1 MVNKLIIA
9 AGTAHYDHLP
19 PQLQRPDLTQ
29 VVDSVATLFTNTLGY
44 SRVLEEIGSDPT
56 SDDLVKKLD
65 KWFAS
70 TDRSKSDKV
79 VFYYT
84 GHGEL
89 EGDNLF
95 LLTRDSQDGL
105 IASTAISAERIGQI
119 LASGGAGGEKRRVK
133 NCLLI
138 LDTCHSGAGAF
149 DVMGK
154 LRKLFDESEH
164 GLFCV
169 LAAALPREEA
179 MAGALAR
186 ALIAS
191 IQDESLGGAQQSVL
205 SFERVGAAINRRL
218 RPHRAVYAI
227 LGSSDEEAQFFSN
240 PRYVPGLPSSVTAA
254 ETRRAAQSQDLQGFW
269 GPTSRGVELELQP
282 GSFFTGRKRAL
293 TDLSQWL
300 RDPADRRTM
309 VVTGS
314 PCSGKSA
321 ILSKIVT
328 LSDPEYR
335 MSASAQQDKW
345 LKAFPEGGI
354 DLALHAKGKSIQDLT
369 GRFAA
374 CLGSG
379 TSLDEVLNTLKKR
392 KAPFNVV
399 VDALDEASEP
409 DQIVSDLLEP
419 LHAIPAVKLLVGTRL
434 EYASKLGEGSFQ
446 LRVDQPDY
454 FEKADLKEYVATR
467 LLMDHAEGK
476 RSRFRKNSQLVAKLA
491 ESVADNA
498 YPNFLIARLVT
509 DEILSTPQTANYLPE
524 LLYAALKVMMVFPF
538 IDLDILG
545 TGVIGLGI
553 TVSRAIGKWYLRSRT
568 DFPAT
573 VGRAFERFL
582 SRFGSD
588 EQKARDLLK
597 PLAWTEGAGLP
608 WDVVWP
614 ALASALSGRSYG
626 DDDIRWALNNAGAF
640 IIETLEEGR
649 SVHRLYHQAVTDYLR
664 QESDAESQS
673 TIVGTLIETVP
684 LFEEGRPGYDW
695 RQAHPYV
702 RVHLAEHA
710 AACGKLGDL
719 LKDPLFLLTADPD
732 RLLAVLDAQG
742 ADDLQ
747 DITRLYKLGI
757 HHLRAKPIEEA
768 ASYLEMTARQN
779 GVEQLA
785 NKTSELPLSRAWKA
799 SWAHWLPS
807 GTHRQIPTGSAVL
820 SLALVRAHESLQIVV
835 GGQDGHVRTW
845 DFLRGSFLGEAFAG
859 GSFLVNRI
867 AVCQLQGSPLVVA
880 GCTDG
885 TVHLWNLIESK
896 SMEPIFRFSQPS
908 PVTAVAAGEVGGHFL
923 VVAGTENGTLNVWDL
938 SKRTLLHEFICQD
951 EGSVN
956 AIKVAEQEG
965 QGLLIAIVGGT
976 LHVWDVFQATP
987 LKAPRVIG
995 GWGNALGQ
1003 VDGRVVCESHSDFL
1017 TMQLVDILD
1026 ETLVGRPFQ
1035 SRSGVYAAAI
1045 GEVSGRPIVV
1055 VSTMP
1060 DETMYVWDAENGLVF
1075 GSPLLGHQRQHMELH
1090 PVRALAVEEE
1100 HGKPIIVSGG
1110 ADGTVRIWDI
1120 DPAGLETTPGTVWNM
1135 VLPARVLRFTLEGS
1149 QAIVTD
1155 QGQVFDMASGAFINQ
1170 LFPSRILWHR
1180 GAAASAEVNGRP
1192 VLAAVGNTPHSLQ
1205 VWDLNNST
1213 VIAERPDEAY
1223 PVTAVAIVEVDE
1235 NAVICYGDGAVK
1247 GGGVIRLWEFQKGNA
1262 VKEFFPTHPWS
1273 AGDMV
1278 TGSVGGNP
1286 VVVSYALDGTIYRW
1300 NVSQGTLLGAA
1311 IQANQGFLYA
1321 ASIGDLNGR
1330 AVIISGGQTGSIR
1343 FWDLAEGT
1351 PIGEPFQASESAIT
1365 AIATGSL
1372 YSQPVIVSGSQNG
1385 TLCIWK
1391 LQEPP
1396 SLLIS
1401 IEVDAPIV
1409 SIAMSETTTGD
1420 QTLAIATTKGL
1431 MGIKLS
1437 F

>member
-1 MVNKLIIA
+1 MKLIIA
-9 AGTAHYDHLP
+9 TGTANFDNHPELNINGLGDI
-19 PQLQRPDLTQ
+19 
-29 VVDSVATLFTNTLGY
+29 VDKIAGLFTSELGY
-44 SRVLEEIGSDPT
+44 HRALQSISSNPSAGQLVTELDQWFGSDERDC
-56 SDDLVKKLD
+56 SD
-65 KWFAS
+65 W
-70 TDRSKSDKV
+70 V

-89 EGDNLF
+89 VGDSLY
-95 LLTRDSQDGL
+95 LLTRDYKAGF
-105 IASTAISAERIGQI
+105 ITSTAFSLERLGDM
-119 LASGGAGGEKRRVK
+119 LVSRNANEEGRSVKR
-133 NCLLI
+133 CLVI
-138 LDTCHSGAGAF
+138 LDTCFAGAGARDLKRKF
-149 DVMGK
+149 DTLLSRGDKTCM
-154 LRKLFDESEH
+154 F
-164 GLFCV
+164 FV
-169 LAAALPREEA
+169 LSAAFPREEA
-179 MAGALAR
+179 MAGALAS
-186 ALIAS
+186 ALIES
-191 IQDESLGGAQQSVL
+191 INSESLGGAQQPL
-205 SFERVGAAINRRL
+205 IYFERLIPAINFRL
-218 RPHRAVYAI
+218 RMQSVIFAWPDYLSEVP
-227 LGSSDEEAQFFSN
+227 QFLPN

-254 ETRRAAQSQDLQGFW
+254 ETRRAAQSQDLQSFW

-300 RDPADRRTM
+300 KDPADRRTM
-309 VVTGS
+309 VVTGI

-328 LSDPEYR
+328 LSDSEYR
-335 MSASAQQDKW
+335 MSSLAQQDKW
-345 LKAFPEGGI
+345 LKAFPEGVI
-354 DLALHAKGKSIQDLT
+354 DLALHAKGKSIHDLT

-379 TSLDEVLNTLKKR
+379 TSLDEVLDTLKKR
-392 KAPFNVV
+392 ATPFNVV

-409 DQIVSDLLEP
+409 DRIISDLLEP
-419 LHAIPAVKLLVGTRL
+419 LHAVHAVKLLVGTRL
-434 EYASKLGEGSFQ
+434 EYASKLGEGTFQ

-454 FEKADLKEYVATR
+454 FEKADLEEYVTTR
-467 LLMDHAEGK
+467 LFEEHKKGK
-476 RSRFRKNSQLVAKLA
+476 RSPFRKNVRLIAKLA
-491 ESVADNA
+491 KSVADNT

-509 DEILSTPQTANYLPE
+509 DEILNTPQKATYLSGA
-524 LLYAALKVMMVFPF
+524 LFAALLTISFPPS
-538 IDLDILG
+538 LG
-545 TGVIGLGI
+545 EVLSTGWRTAL
-553 TVSRAIGKWYLRSRT
+553 KLFLRSRT
-568 DFPAT
+568 DFPST

-614 ALASALSGRSYG
+614 ALASALSGRFYG

-649 SVHRLYHQAVTDYLR
+649 SVYRLYHQAVTDYLR

-673 TIVGTLIETVP
+673 MIVGTLIETVP

-710 AACGKLGDL
+710 AACGKLGEL

-732 RLLAVLDAQG
+732 RLLTVLDAQE
-742 ADDLQ
+742 ADDVQ
-747 DITRLYKLGI
+747 VIRRLYKLGI
-757 HHLRAKPIEEA
+757 HHQKAKPIEEA
-768 ASYLEMTARQN
+768 ASYLEMIARQS
-779 GVEQLA
+779 GAEQFA
-785 NKTSELPLSRAWKA
+785 SEISKLPFSRAWKA

-807 GTHRQIPTGSAVL
+807 GTHRQISKGSAVL
-820 SLALVRAHESLQIVV
+820 SLALVRVHGNLQIVV
-835 GGQDGHVRTW
+835 GGQDGRVRTW
-845 DFLRGSFLGEAFAG
+845 DFLRGSFLGEAFTG
-859 GSFLVNRI
+859 ESFLVNCI
-867 AVCQLQGSPLVVA
+867 AVCELQGVPLVVA

-885 TVHLWNLIESK
+885 TVRLWDLIK
-896 SMEPIFRFSQPS
+896 AKTMEPIFRFSQS
-908 PVTAVAAGEVGGHFL
+908 SLVTAVAAGEIGGYSL
-923 VVAGTENGTLNVWDL
+923 LVAGTEEGTLNVWDL
-938 SKRTLLHEFICQD
+938 SKRMLLHEFICQD

-976 LHVWDVFQATP
+976 LHVWDVFQATS
-987 LKAPRVIG
+987 LKVPRVIG

-1017 TMQLVDILD
+1017 TMQLVDIVGD
-1026 ETLVGRPFQ
+1026 DPVGRPFQ
-1035 SRSGVYAAAI
+1035 SQSGVYAAAI

-1060 DETMYVWDAENGLVF
+1060 DETMYVWDAEDGLIL
-1075 GSPLLGHQRQHMELH
+1075 GSPLLGHQRQHMDMH
-1090 PVRALAVEEE
+1090 PVRALAVDEK

-1120 DPAGLETTPGTVWNM
+1120 SPDDPAGFKSTPGAPWNM
-1135 VLPARVLRFTLEGS
+1135 VLPARVLRFALEGR

-1155 QGQVFDMASGAFINQ
+1155 QGQVFDMTSGAFIKQ
-1170 LFPSRILWHR
+1170 LFPSRILWHP
-1180 GAAASAEVNGRP
+1180 GAAASAEVKGRP
-1192 VLAAVGNTPHSLQ
+1192 VLATVGNTPQSLQ
-1205 VWDLNNST
+1205 VWDLNNGT

-1223 PVTAVAIVEVDE
+1223 PVTAVAIVEVDG

-1247 GGGVIRLWEFQKGNA
+1247 DGGVIRQWEFQKGNA
-1262 VKEFFPTHPWS
+1262 VKEFSPTHPWS

-1278 TGSVGGNP
+1278 AGSVGGNP

-1300 NVSQGTLLGAA
+1300 NVSQGTLLGSA

-1351 PIGEPFQASESAIT
+1351 AIGEPFKASESAIS

-1372 YSQPVIVSGSQNG
+1372 HSQPVIVSGSQNG

-1391 LQEPP
+1391 LQEQP
-1396 SLLIS
+1396 SLLMS
-1401 IEVDAPIV
+1401 IEVDSPIV
-1409 SIAMSETTTGD
+1409 SIALAGATMID

-1431 MGIKLS
+1431 MGIKLAL
-1437 F
+1437 

>member
-9 AGTAHYDHLP
+9 AGTARYDHLP
-19 PQLQRPDLTQ
+19 PQLQRPELTQ
-29 VVDSVATLFTNTLGY
+29 VVASVAALFTGTLGY

-70 TDRSKSDKV
+70 ADRDKADWV

-89 EGDNLF
+89 ESDNLF
-95 LLTRDSQDGL
+95 LMTSDSQDGL
-105 IASTAISAERIGQI
+105 ISSTAISAERIGQI
-119 LASGGAGGEKRRVK
+119 LVSKGAGGEKRRVK

-269 GPTSRGVELELQP
+269 DPTSRGVELELQP

-293 TDLSQWL
+293 ADLSRWL
-300 RDPADRRTM
+300 RDPTDRRTM
-309 VVTGS
+309 VVTGR

-345 LKAFPEGGI
+345 LKAFPEGII
-354 DLALHAKGKSIQDLT
+354 DLALHAKGKSIHDLT

-392 KAPFNVV
+392 ATPFNVV

-409 DQIVSDLLEP
+409 DRIVSDLLQP
-419 LHAIPAVKLLVGTRL
+419 LHAIQAVKLLVGTRL

-454 FEKADLKEYVATR
+454 FEKADLEEYVTRR
-467 LLMDHAEGK
+467 LLEEPKKGK
-476 RSRFRKNSQLVAKLA
+476 RSPFRKNVRLIAKLA
-491 ESVADNA
+491 KSVADNT

-509 DEILSTPQTANYLPE
+509 DEILKTPQKATYLSGA
-524 LLYAALKVMMVFPF
+524 LFAALLTISFPPS
-538 IDLDILG
+538 LG
-545 TGVIGLGI
+545 EVLSTGWRTAL
-553 TVSRAIGKWYLRSRT
+553 KLFLRSRT
-568 DFPAT
+568 DFPST

-649 SVHRLYHQAVTDYLR
+649 SVYRLYHQAVTDYLR

-673 TIVGTLIETVP
+673 IIVGTLIETVP
-684 LFEEGRPGYDW
+684 HFEEGRPGYDW

-710 AACGKLGDL
+710 AACGKLGEL

-732 RLLAVLDAQG
+732 RLLAVLDAQEAG
-742 ADDLQ
+742 DLQ
-747 DITRLYKLGI
+747 HITRLYKLGI
-757 HHLRAKPIEEA
+757 HHLKTKPIQEA

-779 GVEQLA
+779 GAELLA
-785 NKTSELPLSRAWKA
+785 NEIRQLPLVRSWNVL
-799 SWAHWLPS
+799 WAHWLPS

-820 SLALVRAHESLQIVV
+820 SLSLVKAHGGLQIVV
-835 GGQDGHVRTW
+835 GGQDGRVRTW
-845 DFLRGSFLGEAFAG
+845 EFLRGSFLGEVFAG
-859 GSFLVNRI
+859 ESFLVNRI
-867 AVCQLQGSPLVVA
+867 AVCQLRGAPIVVA

-885 TVHLWNLIESK
+885 TVRLWDLIEAK
-896 SMEPIFRFSQPS
+896 TMEPIFRFGHTSL
-908 PVTAVAAGEVGGHFL
+908 VTAVAAGEVGGRVLFA
-923 VVAGTENGTLNVWDL
+923 AGNEDGTLNVWDL
-938 SKRTLLHEFICQD
+938 SKRTLLHQFICQD

-965 QGLLIAIVGGT
+965 QCLLIAIVGGT

-987 LKAPRVIG
+987 LKAPRVMG
-995 GWGNALGQ
+995 GWGNALGE
-1003 VDGRVVCESHSDFL
+1003 VGGRFVCESHSDFL
-1017 TMQLVDILD
+1017 TMQLVNILD
-1026 ETLVGRPFQ
+1026 DTPVGKPFQ
-1035 SRSGVYAAAI
+1035 SQSGVYAAAI

-1060 DETMYVWDAENGLVF
+1060 DETLYVWDAENGLVF
-1075 GSPLLGHQRQHMELH
+1075 RSPLLGHQRQNMDLH

-1100 HGKPIIVSGG
+1100 YGKPIIVSGG

-1120 DPAGLETTPGTVWNM
+1120 DPAGLETTPGAIWNIA
-1135 VLPARVLRFTLEGS
+1135 LPARVLRFALEGR

-1155 QGQVFDMASGAFINQ
+1155 QGQVFDMTSGAFIKQ
-1170 LFPSRILWHR
+1170 LFPSRILWHS
-1180 GAAASAEVNGRP
+1180 GTAANAEVNGRP
-1192 VLAAVGNTPHSLQ
+1192 VLATVGNTPHSLQ

-1223 PVTAVAIVEVDE
+1223 PVTAVGIVEVDG

-1247 GGGVIRLWEFQKGNA
+1247 DGGVIRKWEFQKGNA
-1262 VKEFFPTHPWS
+1262 VKEFSPTHPWS

-1300 NVSQGTLLGAA
+1300 NISQGILLGAA
-1311 IQANQGFLYA
+1311 IQADQGFLYA

-1351 PIGEPFQASESAIT
+1351 PIGEPFKASESAIS

-1391 LQEPP
+1391 LQEQP
-1396 SLLIS
+1396 SLLMS
-1401 IEVDAPIV
+1401 IEVDSPIV
-1409 SIAMSETTTGD
+1409 SIALGFGTTTVD
-1420 QTLAIATTKGL
+1420 QMLAIATTKGL
-1431 MGIKLS
+1431 MGIKLTL
-1437 F
+1437 